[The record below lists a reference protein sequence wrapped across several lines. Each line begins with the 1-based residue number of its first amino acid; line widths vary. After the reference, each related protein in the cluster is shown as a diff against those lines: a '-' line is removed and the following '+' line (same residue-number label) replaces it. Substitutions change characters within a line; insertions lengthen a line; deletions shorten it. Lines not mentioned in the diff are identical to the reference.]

1 MTYIITEEAF
11 DKQLLEKV
19 LPSAILAKVEILSSG
34 GYSAALSKASSIL
47 SYWHEP
53 IILIANAQS
62 NNNEAI
68 RAKRSFIYEILSATA
83 SDSLFKI
90 VLVEPEFDVLF
101 FQDMD
106 ILKKLTQGA
115 ISELDFNAGKFN
127 PKSTLMTLFG
137 FQKSNQRLKLI
148 DKLDSQTVAMIQ
160 KTPVIQELIGHIMV
174 SNKPSLVA
182 A

>member
-1 MTYIITEEAF
+1 MTYIVTEEAF
-11 DKQLLEKV
+11 DKLLLEKV
-19 LPSAILAKVEILSSG
+19 LPSAILANVEILSSG

-68 RAKRSFIYEILSATA
+68 RAKRSFIYEVLSATA

-101 FQDMD
+101 FQDID
-106 ILKKLTQGA
+106 VLRKLTHGK
-115 ISELDFNAGKFN
+115 ISELEFNAGKFN
-127 PKSTLMTLFG
+127 PKNTLMALFG
-137 FQKSNQRLKLI
+137 FQKSSQRLKLI
-148 DKLDSQTVAMIQ
+148 DKLDSQMVATIQ
-160 KTPVIQELIGHIMV
+160 KTPIIQGIMSHIMA
-174 SNKPSLVA
+174 SNEVLSA
-182 A
+182 AA